1 MTDVK
6 ALAALLREQERAA
19 TAEKAEFTTWTEQDV
34 QRMLAGGGEADRLLR
49 GEHTT
54 LTSAERAEVE
64 RLANL
69 ADEESPKT

>member
-1 MTDVK
+1 MTDIK

-34 QRMLAGGGEADRLLR
+34 QKMLHSDEADRLMR

-54 LTSAERAEVE
+54 LTADERAEVA
-64 RLANL
+64 RLAAL
-69 ADEESPKT
+69 AAEEAPKN